1 VNETLIDPDKPLAP
15 PRETVLSDRLGLD
28 YLQDIHR
35 LAFAWHISLNTL
47 FDVGANTGQTA
58 LELLARYPSAQIFS
72 FEPHPTTFAQ
82 LRSTIGPHPNVTA
95 TNSAVGATVGTL
107 PMTTYDLS
115 TINTLRPGFH
125 ASGRFQA
132 TSSIHVPVT
141 TLDLFCAT
149 HAITNIDLLKIDTEG
164 FDLMVLHGAR
174 DLLSHGKVT
183 FVYVEFNDLDISGDE
198 SGSSLL
204 AIDAYLRPF
213 GFRFIATYND
223 YNNLEGRLFQSSNAL
238 FALPPPG
245 R

>member
-1 VNETLIDPDKPLAP
+1 MNTPHPAPD
-15 PRETVLSDRLGLD
+15 RFGLH

-35 LAFAWHISLNTL
+35 LASAWHISIHTL

-58 LELLARYPSAQIFS
+58 LELLARYPAARIFS

-82 LRSTIGPHPNVTA
+82 LRTTISPHPNVTA
-95 TNSAVGATVGTL
+95 TNSAIGAAPGVL

-115 TINTLRPGFH
+115 TINTLRPDFH
-125 ASGRFQA
+125 ASGRFRA
-132 TSSIHVPVT
+132 TNFIDVPVT

-149 HAITNIDLLKIDTEG
+149 HAIPTIDLLKIDTEG
-164 FDLMVLHGAR
+164 FDLMVLQGATT
-174 DLLSHGKVT
+174 LLANGKVT
-183 FVYVEFNDLDISGDE
+183 FVYVEFNDLDITGDE
-198 SGSSLL
+198 SGSSLF

-213 GFRFIATYND
+213 GYRFIATYND

-238 FALPPPG
+238 FALPPAG